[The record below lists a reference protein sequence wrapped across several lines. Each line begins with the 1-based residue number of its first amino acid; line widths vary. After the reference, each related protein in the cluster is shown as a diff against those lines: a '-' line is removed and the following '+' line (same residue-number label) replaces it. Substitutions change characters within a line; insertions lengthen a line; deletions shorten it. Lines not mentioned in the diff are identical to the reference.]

1 MPPKAGGVASG
12 RPAKGPMSRVVRFAC
27 LAVGLFCSGQ
37 AFGNSVP
44 YMGRSEGSSP
54 GVGVVVIGLLFVHL
68 LMTVAIE
75 WMSTFWVRRRCW
87 FGAVA
92 LVNLLTYP
100 VFFFLFG
107 RMFADEPGVL
117 MAELAVAAVEGGIL
131 CLLYGF
137 GNWRR
142 LFFASFVMNAVSYG
156 ASRILLLLL

>member
-1 MPPKAGGVASG
+1 
-12 RPAKGPMSRVVRFAC
+12 MSRVVRFVC
-27 LAVGLFCSGQ
+27 LIFVLSCSGP

-54 GVGVVVIGLLFVHL
+54 VVGVVVIGLLLVHL

-75 WMSTFWVRRRCW
+75 WMSTFWVRRRLW

-107 RMFADEPGVL
+107 KMFADEPGVL
-117 MAELAVAAVEGGIL
+117 MAELAVVAIEGVLL

-142 LFFASFVMNAVSYG
+142 MFSASFVMNAVSYG